1 MRTPNGAGPI
11 RDPTSVEYTRC
22 TVDLTAGAVAFGD
35 VPCRNLEDV
44 LGGFGRSFQ
53 LLARYTVTDAYASD
67 SPLVVNTGVLTGSN
81 VMTGLRAY
89 FSAYS
94 PLKVSDAGLPA
105 AMWSAGSG
113 KFGSKLRWTGVDEI
127 VIAGRSAEPVVLVVR
142 ATDQG
147 PSAELVSAASLLGL
161 ECFRKMTALQSNYP
175 DAHFAV
181 IGPAGEH
188 FASCYFGAVAL
199 STENLLKTGDDK
211 CRWAGRGGM
220 GSVMGSKN
228 LIGIVAQA
236 PDHVV
241 APAPAI
247 RTLNKEIA
255 TGPGSR
261 KFRERNRGGLGGTWA
276 NYEPLDRFTFV
287 PQHNFRPQGDD
298 RVRQMFR
305 SAVAPK
311 FVIKAE
317 SCFKCGINCH
327 KNIYE
332 RRADGSR
339 GTFRAKFDYEPL
351 NLLSTNLGIDD
362 PHAAWPLVARVD
374 QLGMDAISVG
384 TTIAYV
390 LDYNSRHPDAPIL
403 NGARFGDADKVSALI
418 ELAGTGCCPE
428 VGRGVKRL
436 SEQLGE
442 PDYAMH
448 CKGLE
453 LPAYIPDTNPGYP
466 WAIAGGHM
474 SMATYMLLALE
485 RDRSVDYWAKAITER
500 GLYFVR
506 DDLLGLCKFAML
518 NVDAAPLALAAE
530 VGLHVTQP
538 ELLAAVRRAFIRA
551 LWLER
556 KQGYTR
562 ADYTLPAEFFDRPN
576 PALQIEPFITREF
589 FGALSEQV
597 WAVFDREIDDLDRTM
612 AAP

>member
-1 MRTPNGAGPI
+1 MRAPHGTGPI
-11 RDPTSVEYTRC
+11 RDPTSVRYTRC
-22 TVDLTAGAVAFGD
+22 TVDLTEGAVAFGD
-35 VPCRNLEDV
+35 VSCRNLEDV

-53 LLARYTVTDAYASD
+53 LLAEHTVTDAYGSD

-94 PLKVSDAGLPA
+94 PLKVSNAGLPA

-127 VIAGRSAEPVVLVVR
+127 VITGRSAQPVTLVLR
-142 ATDQG
+142 ATDEG
-147 PSAELVSAASLLGL
+147 PSAELVPAAPLLGL
-161 ECFRKMTALQSNYP
+161 ECFRKILALQPDYP

-188 FASCYFGAVAL
+188 FDSCYFGAVAL

-236 PDHVV
+236 PDQVV
-241 APAPAI
+241 APSPQTRA
-247 RTLNKEIA
+247 LNKDIA

-261 KFRERNRGGLGGTWA
+261 KFRETNRGGLGGTWA
-276 NYEPLDRFTFV
+276 NYEPLDRFAFV
-287 PQHNFRPQGDD
+287 PQHNFRPQGDG
-298 RVRQMFR
+298 RARKMFR
-305 SAVAPK
+305 SVVEPE

-327 KNIYE
+327 KNLYE
-332 RRADGSR
+332 RTADGSR
-339 GTFRAKFDYEPL
+339 GAFRAKFDYEPL

-374 QLGMDAISVG
+374 QLGMDSISIG

-390 LDYNSRHPDAPIL
+390 LDYNARHPDSPIL
-403 NGARFGDADKVSALI
+403 NGARFGEANKVAELI
-418 ELAGTGCCPE
+418 ERAGTGRCPE

-442 PDYAMH
+442 PGYAMH

-453 LPAYIPDTNPGYP
+453 FPAYIPDTNPGYP

-485 RDRSVDYWAKAITER
+485 QDRSVDYWVKAITER
-500 GLYFVR
+500 GLYVVR

-518 NVDAAPLALAAE
+518 NAEAAPLALAEE
-530 VGLHVTQP
+530 VGLHVTRE

-556 KQGYTR
+556 KQGYER
-562 ADYTLPAEFFDRPN
+562 ADYTLPAEVFDRPN
-576 PALQIEPFITREF
+576 PALEIEPFITREF
-589 FGALSEQV
+589 FGSLSEQV
-597 WAVFDREIDDLDRTM
+597 WAVFDREIADLERTSTT
-612 AAP
+612 P

>member
-1 MRTPNGAGPI
+1 MHTPHDTGPI
-11 RDPTSVEYTRC
+11 RDPTSVRYTRC
-22 TVDLTAGAVAFGD
+22 TVDLTEGAVAFGD
-35 VPCRNLEDV
+35 VACRNLEDV

-53 LLARYTVTDAYASD
+53 LLAEHTVTDAYASD

-94 PLKVSDAGLPA
+94 PLKVSNAGLPA

-127 VIAGRSAEPVVLVVR
+127 VIAGRSAQPVVLVLR
-142 ATDQG
+142 GTNAG
-147 PSAELVSAASLLGL
+147 PSAELVSAAPLLGL
-161 ECFRKMTALQSNYP
+161 ECFRKILALQPDYP

-188 FASCYFGAVAL
+188 FDSCYFGAVAL

-228 LIGIVAQA
+228 LVGIVAQA
-236 PDHVV
+236 PDRVV
-241 APAPAI
+241 APSPEI
-247 RTLNKEIA
+247 RALNKDIA

-261 KFRERNRGGLGGTWA
+261 KFREANRGGLGGTWA
-276 NYEPLDRFTFV
+276 NYEPLDRFAFV
-287 PQHNFRPQGDD
+287 PQHNFRPQGDG
-298 RVRQMFR
+298 RAKKMFR
-305 SAVAPK
+305 SAVEPE

-327 KNIYE
+327 KNLYE
-332 RRADGSR
+332 RTADGSR
-339 GTFRAKFDYEPL
+339 GAFRAKFDYEPL

-374 QLGMDAISVG
+374 QLGMDSISIG
-384 TTIAYV
+384 TTIGYV
-390 LDYNSRHPDAPIL
+390 LDYNARHPDTPIL
-403 NGARFGDADKVSALI
+403 NGARFGEVNKVAELI
-418 ELAGTGCCPE
+418 ELAGTGRCPE

-436 SEQLGE
+436 SEHLGE
-442 PDYAMH
+442 PAYAMH

-453 LPAYIPDTNPGYP
+453 FPAYIPDTNPGYP

-485 RDRSVDYWAKAITER
+485 QDRSVDYWVKAITER

-506 DDLLGLCKFAML
+506 DDLLGICKFAAL
-518 NVDAAPLALAAE
+518 NAEAAPRALAEE
-530 VGLHVTQP
+530 VGLHVTRE

-562 ADYTLPAEFFDRPN
+562 ADYTLPAEVFDRPN
-576 PALQIEPFITREF
+576 PALEIEPFITREF
-589 FGALSEQV
+589 FGELSEQV
-597 WAVFDREIDDLDRTM
+597 WAVFDREIADLERTSTT
-612 AAP
+612 P